1 MNLKNMLKIIG
12 VILIFVI
19 LQSYFI
25 NPDNLTNIIGK
36 WKDYFMTIIMSIF
49 IAILLEPI
57 VKYLKKKSK
66 INDILAISLSII
78 FVILVFIILSLIVI
92 PEIIS
97 SLKVLNDIYPYIS
110 EKAITIGKNIAN
122 YLAEKNIYT
131 INMDEVN
138 KYVSEKLNRDKEITF
153 SYKINKT
160 NNTLEGYSEE
170 GKLVAVNSLKD
181 EPAVAQMA
189 GMKTKI
195 SEKNGKLNPV
205 SEIYLAN
212 GQLAVRN
219 TYKFNRDTN
228 IFATDAVIAYVN
240 GEIPYSA
247 DLKAFLDG
255 IDRIQVET
263 FENNKL
269 VLYTTYELN
278 HKSQQIT
285 VKNGLSA
292 NATITK
298 AVLSIN
304 GLNGTMETY
313 YENGKINQK
322 VAIKNGL
329 FNGKVE
335 KFSDKSGKLLGT
347 GVMKDGLPDGEF
359 VEYDEAGKVIS
370 KVKYKDG
377 KEIK

>member
-1 MNLKNMLKIIG
+1 MKK
-12 VILIFVI
+12 
-19 LQSYFI
+19 
-25 NPDNLTNIIGK
+25 
-36 WKDYFMTIIMSIF
+36 
-49 IAILLEPI
+49 ILLS
-57 VKYLKKKSK
+57 L
-66 INDILAISLSII
+66 LAFCS
-78 FVILVFIILSLIVI
+78 FVAYAAGEL
-92 PEIIS
+92 
-97 SLKVLNDIYPYIS
+97 
-110 EKAITIGKNIAN
+110 
-122 YLAEKNIYT
+122 
-131 INMDEVN
+131 NMDEVN
-138 KYVSEKLNRDKEITF
+138 KYIREKLNRDKEITF

-170 GKLVAVNSLKD
+170 GKLVAVSSLKD
-181 EPAVAQMA
+181 EPGVVQMA

-205 SEIYLAN
+205 SEIYLAKCEFKN
-212 GQLAVRN
+212 
-219 TYKFNRDTN
+219 F
-228 IFATDAVIAYVN
+228 I
-240 GEIPYSA
+240 
-247 DLKAFLDG
+247 DG
-255 IDRIQVET
+255 IDRIQVEN

-269 VLYTTYELN
+269 ALYTTYEIN
-278 HKSQQIT
+278 HKTQQIT

-292 NATITK
+292 KVTITK

-313 YENGKINQK
+313 YENGKVNQK

-359 VEYDEAGKVIS
+359 IEYDETGKVIS

>member
-1 MNLKNMLKIIG
+1 MKKI
-12 VILIFVI
+12 LFLLLAFCSFVAFAAGE
-19 LQSYFI
+19 L
-25 NPDNLTNIIGK
+25 
-36 WKDYFMTIIMSIF
+36 
-49 IAILLEPI
+49 
-57 VKYLKKKSK
+57 
-66 INDILAISLSII
+66 
-78 FVILVFIILSLIVI
+78 
-92 PEIIS
+92 
-97 SLKVLNDIYPYIS
+97 
-110 EKAITIGKNIAN
+110 
-122 YLAEKNIYT
+122 
-131 INMDEVN
+131 NMDEVN
-138 KYVSEKLNRDKEITF
+138 KYVSEKLNRDKEITIT
-153 SYKINKT
+153 YKINKV

-170 GKLVAVNSLKD
+170 GKLVGVNSLKD
-181 EPAVAQMA
+181 EPDIAQMA

-195 SEKNGKLNPV
+195 SEKNGKLNPF

-212 GQLAVRN
+212 GQLVVRN

-263 FENNKL
+263 FEI
-269 VLYTTYELN
+269 N
-278 HKSQQIT
+278 HKTQQIT
-285 VKNGLSA
+285 VKNGL
-292 NATITK
+292 NAKVTITK

-313 YENGKINQK
+313 YENGKVNQK

-335 KFSDKSGKLLGT
+335 KFSDKSGKLVGT
-347 GVMKDGLPDGEF
+347 GIMKDGLPDGEF
-359 VEYDEAGKVIS
+359 IEYDETGKVIS

>member
-1 MNLKNMLKIIG
+1 MKKI
-12 VILIFVI
+12 LFLLLAFCSFVAFAAGE
-19 LQSYFI
+19 L
-25 NPDNLTNIIGK
+25 
-36 WKDYFMTIIMSIF
+36 
-49 IAILLEPI
+49 
-57 VKYLKKKSK
+57 
-66 INDILAISLSII
+66 
-78 FVILVFIILSLIVI
+78 
-92 PEIIS
+92 
-97 SLKVLNDIYPYIS
+97 
-110 EKAITIGKNIAN
+110 
-122 YLAEKNIYT
+122 
-131 INMDEVN
+131 NMDEVN
-138 KYVSEKLNRDKEITF
+138 KYVSEKLNRDKEITIT
-153 SYKINKT
+153 YKINKV

-170 GKLVAVNSLKD
+170 GKLIGVNSLKD
-181 EPAVAQMA
+181 EPGIAQMA

-195 SEKNGKLNPV
+195 SEKNGKLNPF

-212 GQLAVRN
+212 GQLVVRN

-228 IFATDAVIAYVN
+228 IFATDAVIGYVN

-269 VLYTTYELN
+269 ALYTTYEIN
-278 HKSQQIT
+278 HKTQQIT
-285 VKNGLSA
+285 VKNGL
-292 NATITK
+292 NAKVTITK

-313 YENGKINQK
+313 YENGKVNQK

-335 KFSDKSGKLLGT
+335 KFSDKSGKLVGT
-347 GVMKDGLPDGEF
+347 GIMKDGLPDGEF

-370 KVKYKDG
+370 KAKYKDG
-377 KEIK
+377 KEVK

>member
-1 MNLKNMLKIIG
+1 MKKI
-12 VILIFVI
+12 LFLLLAFCSFVAFAAGE
-19 LQSYFI
+19 L
-25 NPDNLTNIIGK
+25 
-36 WKDYFMTIIMSIF
+36 
-49 IAILLEPI
+49 
-57 VKYLKKKSK
+57 
-66 INDILAISLSII
+66 
-78 FVILVFIILSLIVI
+78 
-92 PEIIS
+92 
-97 SLKVLNDIYPYIS
+97 
-110 EKAITIGKNIAN
+110 
-122 YLAEKNIYT
+122 
-131 INMDEVN
+131 NMDEVN
-138 KYVSEKLNRDKEITF
+138 KYVSEKLNRDKEITIT
-153 SYKINKT
+153 YKINKT

-170 GKLVAVNSLKD
+170 GKLIGINSLKD
-181 EPAVAQMA
+181 EPGIAQMA

-195 SEKNGKLNPV
+195 SEKNGKLNPF

-212 GQLAVRN
+212 GQLVVRN

-228 IFATDAVIAYVN
+228 IFATDAVIGYVN

-269 VLYTTYELN
+269 ALYTTYEIN
-278 HKSQQIT
+278 HKTQQIT
-285 VKNGLSA
+285 VKNGL
-292 NATITK
+292 NAKVTITK

-313 YENGKINQK
+313 YENGKVNQK

-335 KFSDKSGKLLGT
+335 KFSDKSGKLVGT
-347 GVMKDGLPDGEF
+347 GIMKDGLPDGEF

-370 KVKYKDG
+370 KAKYKDG
-377 KEIK
+377 KEVK

>member
-1 MNLKNMLKIIG
+1 MKKI
-12 VILIFVI
+12 LFLLLAFCSFVAFAAGE
-19 LQSYFI
+19 L
-25 NPDNLTNIIGK
+25 
-36 WKDYFMTIIMSIF
+36 
-49 IAILLEPI
+49 
-57 VKYLKKKSK
+57 
-66 INDILAISLSII
+66 
-78 FVILVFIILSLIVI
+78 
-92 PEIIS
+92 
-97 SLKVLNDIYPYIS
+97 
-110 EKAITIGKNIAN
+110 
-122 YLAEKNIYT
+122 
-131 INMDEVN
+131 NMDEVN
-138 KYVSEKLNRDKEITF
+138 KYVSEKLNRDKEITIT
-153 SYKINKT
+153 YKINKV

-170 GKLVAVNSLKD
+170 GKLVGVNSLKD
-181 EPAVAQMA
+181 EPGIAQMA

-195 SEKNGKLNPV
+195 SEKNGKLNPF

-212 GQLAVRN
+212 GQLVVRN

-240 GEIPYSA
+240 GEIPYST

>member
-1 MNLKNMLKIIG
+1 MKK
-12 VILIFVI
+12 
-19 LQSYFI
+19 
-25 NPDNLTNIIGK
+25 
-36 WKDYFMTIIMSIF
+36 
-49 IAILLEPI
+49 ILLS
-57 VKYLKKKSK
+57 L
-66 INDILAISLSII
+66 LAFCS
-78 FVILVFIILSLIVI
+78 FVAYAAGEL
-92 PEIIS
+92 
-97 SLKVLNDIYPYIS
+97 
-110 EKAITIGKNIAN
+110 
-122 YLAEKNIYT
+122 
-131 INMDEVN
+131 NMDEVN
-138 KYVSEKLNRDKEITF
+138 KYVREKLNRDKEITF

-195 SEKNGKLNPV
+195 FEKNGKLNPV

-212 GQLAVRN
+212 GQLVVRN

-255 IDRIQVET
+255 IDRIQVEN

-269 VLYTTYELN
+269 ALFTTYEIN
-278 HKSQQIT
+278 HKTQQIT

-292 NATITK
+292 KVTITK

>member
-1 MNLKNMLKIIG
+1 MKKI
-12 VILIFVI
+12 LFLLLTFCSFVAFAAGE
-19 LQSYFI
+19 L
-25 NPDNLTNIIGK
+25 
-36 WKDYFMTIIMSIF
+36 
-49 IAILLEPI
+49 
-57 VKYLKKKSK
+57 
-66 INDILAISLSII
+66 
-78 FVILVFIILSLIVI
+78 
-92 PEIIS
+92 
-97 SLKVLNDIYPYIS
+97 
-110 EKAITIGKNIAN
+110 
-122 YLAEKNIYT
+122 
-131 INMDEVN
+131 NMDEVN
-138 KYVSEKLNRDKEITF
+138 KYVSEKLNRDKEITIT
-153 SYKINKT
+153 YKINKT

-170 GKLVAVNSLKD
+170 GKLVGVNSLKD
-181 EPAVAQMA
+181 EPGIAQMA
-189 GMKTKI
+189 GMKTKV
-195 SEKNGKLNPV
+195 SEKNGKSNPF

-212 GQLAVRN
+212 GQLVVRN

-269 VLYTTYELN
+269 ALYTTYEIN
-278 HKSQQIT
+278 HKTQQIT

-292 NATITK
+292 KVTITK

-335 KFSDKSGKLLGT
+335 KFSDKSGKLVGT
-347 GVMKDGLPDGEF
+347 GIMKDGLPDGEF

-370 KVKYKDG
+370 KAKYKDG
-377 KEIK
+377 KEVK

>member
-1 MNLKNMLKIIG
+1 MKKI
-12 VILIFVI
+12 LFLLLAFCSFVAFAAGE
-19 LQSYFI
+19 L
-25 NPDNLTNIIGK
+25 
-36 WKDYFMTIIMSIF
+36 
-49 IAILLEPI
+49 
-57 VKYLKKKSK
+57 
-66 INDILAISLSII
+66 
-78 FVILVFIILSLIVI
+78 
-92 PEIIS
+92 
-97 SLKVLNDIYPYIS
+97 
-110 EKAITIGKNIAN
+110 
-122 YLAEKNIYT
+122 
-131 INMDEVN
+131 NMDEVN
-138 KYVSEKLNRDKEITF
+138 KYVSEKLNRDKEITIT
-153 SYKINKT
+153 YKINKV

-170 GKLVAVNSLKD
+170 GKLIGVNSLKD
-181 EPAVAQMA
+181 EPGIAQMA

-195 SEKNGKLNPV
+195 SEKNGKLNPF

-212 GQLAVRN
+212 GQLVVRN

-228 IFATDAVIAYVN
+228 IFATDAIIAYVN

-269 VLYTTYELN
+269 ALYTTYEIN
-278 HKSQQIT
+278 HKTQQIT
-285 VKNGLSA
+285 VKNGL
-292 NATITK
+292 NAKVTITK

-313 YENGKINQK
+313 YENGKVNQK
-322 VAIKNGL
+322 VSIKNGL

-335 KFSDKSGKLLGT
+335 KFSDKSGKLVGT
-347 GVMKDGLPDGEF
+347 GIMKDGLPDGEF
-359 VEYDEAGKVIS
+359 IEYDEAGKVIS

>member
-1 MNLKNMLKIIG
+1 MKKI
-12 VILIFVI
+12 LFLLLAFCSFVAFAAGE
-19 LQSYFI
+19 L
-25 NPDNLTNIIGK
+25 
-36 WKDYFMTIIMSIF
+36 
-49 IAILLEPI
+49 
-57 VKYLKKKSK
+57 
-66 INDILAISLSII
+66 
-78 FVILVFIILSLIVI
+78 
-92 PEIIS
+92 
-97 SLKVLNDIYPYIS
+97 
-110 EKAITIGKNIAN
+110 
-122 YLAEKNIYT
+122 
-131 INMDEVN
+131 NMDEVN
-138 KYVSEKLNRDKEITF
+138 KYVSEKLNRDKEITIT
-153 SYKINKT
+153 YKINKV

-170 GKLVAVNSLKD
+170 GKLVGVNSLKD
-181 EPAVAQMA
+181 EPDIAQMA

-195 SEKNGKLNPV
+195 SEKNGKLNPF

-212 GQLAVRN
+212 GQLVVRN

-228 IFATDAVIAYVN
+228 IFLTGVVIAYVN
-240 GEIPYSA
+240 GEVPYSA
-247 DLKAFLDG
+247 DLKNFIDS
-255 IDRIQVET
+255 IDRIQVEN

-269 VLYTTYELN
+269 VLYTTYEIN
-278 HKSQQIT
+278 HKTQQIT

-292 NATITK
+292 KVTITK

-335 KFSDKSGKLLGT
+335 KFSDKSGKVVGT
-347 GVMKDGLPDGEF
+347 GTMKNGLPDGEF
-359 VEYDEAGKVIS
+359 IEYDEAGKVIS